1 MGEESPQGRRGR
13 NIPRETCT
21 LYFTFEPAAPSE
33 RVLHEFA
40 YNPVPV
46 GFNALPRERKY
57 PCFVL
62 PVAPQGAIIKVPN
75 IHVMRDARQKMI
87 T

>member
-1 MGEESPQGRRGR
+1 MGLPAKSPQAILWGPRVGGGR

-33 RVLHEFA
+33 LALHECA

-46 GFNALPRERKY
+46 GFNAFLFRA
-57 PCFVL
+57 C
-62 PVAPQGAIIKVPN
+62 
-75 IHVMRDARQKMI
+75 
-87 T
+87 